1 MTATVVP
8 DRRPDRVE
16 RGPWEPH
23 KTGTRTF
30 HRVVSGSLMTGH
42 DHEVVEEDV
51 IVWRRRRCEFWDIPE
66 RRWADGEVVGGVLV
80 LTARYEP
87 ARTVGRWEWEY
98 ER

>member
-30 HRVVSGSLMTGH
+30 HRVVSGSLVTGH
-42 DHEVVEEDV
+42 DHEVPALQAHQDSVEIGKPRHDPLALASHPILQDLDV
-51 IVWRRRRCEFWDIPE
+51 GAGKVPD
-66 RRWADGEVVGGVLV
+66 VL
-80 LTARYEP
+80 
-87 ARTVGRWEWEY
+87 GRALE
-98 ER
+98 